1 MKQATSEPVKDVKVD
16 RAEFGAAMSK
26 LLQSP
31 PITKPEITQRV
42 KLSDRRRRFEKP
54 LPSQQ

>member
-1 MKQATSEPVKDVKVD
+1 MKQAVSEPVKDVKVD
-16 RAEFGAAMSK
+16 REEFGAAISK

-31 PITKPEITQRV
+31 PITKPEITERV
-42 KLSDRRRRFEKP
+42 KLADRRRRFLKP

>member
-1 MKQATSEPVKDVKVD
+1 MKLPASEPVKDVKVD
-16 RAEFGAAMSK
+16 RAEFGAAITK

-42 KLSDRRRRFEKP
+42 KLADRRRRFQKP